1 MLYLSLTGSV
11 DLGCMRDLLVS
22 YLKWMAFSIAALG
35 LSACARMHMSDPT
48 LFAVEPKL
56 GEPPEA
62 GAMANAQQVQE
73 TEAERIEKL
82 EAQLAALGADVANIR
97 KALDVMGPL
106 PDPGAGTV
114 QASFPEAA
122 KPAAVSHLYAQAP
135 AMGEGGRSLFYEAE
149 LGSFRSRRAAE
160 DCWRRVAG
168 EAGAADLNPRFT
180 ITGAETKLTVGPLL
194 SEAAVSALQV
204 EASSLSGPCRVT
216 APVRAY

>member
-1 MLYLSLTGSV
+1 MLYLSLTGGV
-11 DLGCMRDLLVS
+11 DLRCMRELLIG
-22 YLKWMAFSIAALG
+22 YLKWMAFSVVALG

-62 GAMANAQQVQE
+62 GAMANTPHVHE

-82 EAQLAALGADVANIR
+82 EAQMAALGADVANIR

-122 KPAAVSHLYAQAP
+122 RPGAVSHLYSPAP
-135 AMGEGGRSLFYEAE
+135 TLGEGGQSLFYEAE
-149 LGSFRSRRAAE
+149 LGSFRSKRAAQ

-168 EAGAADLNPRFT
+168 EASMADLNPRFT
-180 ITGAETKLTVGPLL
+180 VIGAETRLTVGPLL
-194 SEAAVSALQV
+194 SEAAVNTLQV
-204 EASSLSGPCRVT
+204 ETSAISGPCRVT